1 MTKHLITSLMLIF
14 LLSVPVSY
22 AQDTVKSVI
31 SEAAQAGF
39 SELERQLINKYIGEN
54 KQTDQTPEVS
64 DEKPKKGGKSMP
76 PGLAKRDSLPPGLA
90 SQLQR
95 NGTLP
100 PGLAK
105 RELPA
110 DLENQLPPVKE
121 GYERSILEDMSV
133 VLVEKATGKIADII
147 TDVISGDDTTDR
159 RN

>member
-1 MTKHLITSLMLIF
+1 MTKSLIFSLMLIF
-14 LLSVPVSY
+14 MFSVPISY

-31 SEAAQAGF
+31 SEVAQAGF
-39 SELERQLINKYIGEN
+39 SELESQLIKKYIGEHN
-54 KQTDQTPEVS
+54 QTDQTPEIS
-64 DEKPKKGGKSMP
+64 DAKPKKGGKSMP
-76 PGLAKRDSLPPGLA
+76 PGLAKRNSLPPGLA
-90 SQLQR
+90 SQLQK

-105 RELPA
+105 RDLPA

-133 VLVEKATGKIADII
+133 VLIEKATGKIADII
-147 TDVISGDDTTDR
+147 TDVITGDDRTDR